1 MYTSDITDE
10 ITSFR
15 TFIRQKKYF
24 QQTTLTTLSNKHTD
38 SKLLQFSEHAQQNKY
53 LHYSHITTNK
63 LSDKYILQE
72 HRQKH
77 FDKAKTKANIILHI
91 QTHCLKN
98 GKKIKTLKKSVL
110 LEFVRE
116 IEEL

>member
-38 SKLLQFSEHAQQNKY
+38 SKLLQFSEHAQQNKVY
-53 LHYSHITTNK
+53 ITHTLQPTNFQTKIFYRSTDKSILTKQKQKQTLFYTYKHI
-63 LSDKYILQE
+63 
-72 HRQKH
+72 
-77 FDKAKTKANIILHI
+77 
-91 QTHCLKN
+91 
-98 GKKIKTLKKSVL
+98 V
-110 LEFVRE
+110 
-116 IEEL
+116 